1 LYIELRSWTA
11 SDGPDE
17 IQVVSSGFTSEE
29 AKIIKQLYVV
39 AADRIGKTKTV
50 RKLPLSIDPSDR
62 VSRETWGIRHHGA
75 LMVTARGLSL
85 RITEQFLLG
94 PNASVYGEILATWV
108 NDVARLVHENLRGVP
123 RIEVKLM
130 EFGRLDTIP
139 SRARRRGLVIG
150 APHGSYDAYTAGIA
164 KQLALQTGW
173 AAVIARGFT
182 PTESGDGR
190 RINVNRPTE
199 RHVSLSEREFET
211 ERARAAYEQF
221 KTSVLSAAGGHLEL
235 YIDIHHNDG
244 SRIEVATVGLSK
256 EEARVIKKAY
266 RVARDQALLG
276 RPEIAVVDLAI
287 EPLDELEVG
296 AWAAK
301 THGILSVAPRSLH
314 FELPAHV
321 IVMASE
327 RQQEI
332 YTRVLAQ
339 LIGKLPDALPALVN

>member
-1 LYIELRSWTA
+1 MEL
-11 SDGPDE
+11 
-17 IQVVSSGFTSEE
+17 
-29 AKIIKQLYVV
+29 
-39 AADRIGKTKTV
+39 
-50 RKLPLSIDPSDR
+50 
-62 VSRETWGIRHHGA
+62 
-75 LMVTARGLSL
+75 
-85 RITEQFLLG
+85 
-94 PNASVYGEILATWV
+94 
-108 NDVARLVHENLRGVP
+108 
-123 RIEVKLM
+123 
-130 EFGRLDTIP
+130 GRFDTIP

-164 KQLALQTGW
+164 KQLAFQTGW

-221 KTSVLSAAGGHLEL
+221 KTSVLSAAGGNLEL

-276 RPEIAVVDLAI
+276 RPEIAVVELAI

-314 FELPAHV
+314 FELPAPV
-321 IVMASE
+321 IVMASD
-327 RQQEI
+327 RQREI
-332 YTRVLAQ
+332 YTGVLAQ
-339 LIGKLPDALPALVN
+339 LIGNLPGALPALVN